1 VTKRSHVKQ
10 DCHALVRTTLVVDV
24 PDCIDLERH
33 RDLGGRSFSRPV
45 RWVLIGLTSA
55 VLLLG
60 LLNVF
65 GQHPDTLTAESG
77 KAKLEVYAPSH
88 LRGGLLYEARFTISA
103 HEKLSHAV
111 LLLSPGW
118 AESQQINTI
127 EPSPVAEGSRDGDL
141 YFTLG
146 EVPKGQ
152 VHTLFLEFQVNPTN
166 VGRRRADVALYDGDT
181 RLLAIHRTIT
191 VYP

>member
-1 VTKRSHVKQ
+1 MT
-10 DCHALVRTTLVVDV
+10 VDV
-24 PDCIDLERH
+24 PDRIDLDRH
-33 RDLGGRSFSRPV
+33 RDLVGRSFSRPI

-65 GQHPDTLTAESG
+65 GQRPDTLTAASA
-77 KAKLEVYAPSH
+77 KANLELYAPAH
-88 LRGGLLYEARFTISA
+88 LRGGLLYEARFTIFA
-103 HEKLSHAV
+103 RRKLNHAV

-118 AESQQINTI
+118 TESQQLNTI
-127 EPSPVAEGSRDGDL
+127 EPSPTAQGSRDGDL

-146 EVPKGQ
+146 AVPKGQ
-152 VHTLFLEFQVNPTN
+152 VHRLFLEFQVNPTN
-166 VGRRRADVALYDGDT
+166 VGRRRADVALYDGNT

-191 VYP
+191 IFP

>member
-1 VTKRSHVKQ
+1 LRSFEPN
-10 DCHALVRTTLVVDV
+10 RVVDV
-24 PDCIDLERH
+24 PDTIDLRRH
-33 RDLGGRSFSRPV
+33 RDLAGRSFSRPI
-45 RWVLIGLTSA
+45 RWVLIGLTSV

-65 GQHPDTLTAESG
+65 GQRPDTLAADSA

-103 HEKLSHAV
+103 HEKLNHVV

-118 AESQQINTI
+118 VESQQLNTI
-127 EPSPVAEGSRDGDL
+127 EPSPVAQGSRDGEL

-146 EVPKGQ
+146 PVPKGQ
-152 VHTLFLEFQVNPTN
+152 HHTLFLEFQVNPTN
-166 VGRRRADVALYDGDT
+166 VGRLRADVALYDGDI
-181 RLLAIHRTIT
+181 RLLAVHRTIT

>member
-1 VTKRSHVKQ
+1 MSSRTA
-10 DCHALVRTTLVVDV
+10 ALSFEPGLVVDV
-24 PDCIDLERH
+24 PDTIDLERH
-33 RDLGGRSFSRPV
+33 RDLAGRSFSRPV
-45 RWVLIGLTSA
+45 RWVLIGLTSV
-55 VLLLG
+55 VLVLG

-65 GQHPDTLTAESG
+65 GQRPDTLFADST
-77 KAKLEVYAPSH
+77 KAKLEVYAPAH

-118 AESQQINTI
+118 AESQQMNTI
-127 EPSPVAEGSRDGDL
+127 EPSPVAQGSRDGDL

-146 EVPKGQ
+146 TVPKGQ
-152 VHTLFLEFQVNPTN
+152 VYRLFLEFQVNPTN
-166 VGRRRADVALYDGDT
+166 VGRRRADVALYDGNT
-181 RLLAIHRTIT
+181 RLLAVHRTIT

>member
-1 VTKRSHVKQ
+1 MSS
-10 DCHALVRTTLVVDV
+10 RTAAHSFEPSLVVDV
-24 PDCIDLERH
+24 PDTIDLERH
-33 RDLGGRSFSRPV
+33 RDLAGRSFSRPV

-65 GQHPDTLTAESG
+65 GQHPDTLNADSTQ
-77 KAKLEVYAPSH
+77 AKLEVFAPSH
-88 LRGGLLYEARFTISA
+88 LRGGLLYEARFTIFA
-103 HEKLSHAV
+103 RQKLNHVV

-118 AESQQINTI
+118 VEGMQLNTI
-127 EPSPVAEGSRDGDL
+127 EPSPVAQGSRDGDL

-146 EVPKGQ
+146 PVPKDQ
-152 VHTLFLEFQVNPTN
+152 HYTLYLEFQVNPTN
-166 VGRRRADVALYDGDT
+166 VGRRPADVALYDGDT
-181 RLLAIHRTIT
+181 RLLAVHRTVT

>member
-1 VTKRSHVKQ
+1 MSS
-10 DCHALVRTTLVVDV
+10 RTARGLFEPSLTVDV
-24 PDCIDLERH
+24 PDSIDLERH
-33 RDLGGRSFSRPV
+33 RELVGRSFSRPV
-45 RWVLIGLTSA
+45 RWVLLGLTSL

-65 GQHPDTLTAESG
+65 GQRPKTLNAESA

-88 LRGGLLYEARFTISA
+88 LRGGLLYQARFTIFA
-103 HEKLSHAV
+103 RHKLNHVV

-118 AESQQINTI
+118 AESQQMNTI
-127 EPSPVAEGSRDGDL
+127 EPSPVAQGSRNGDL

-146 EVPKGQ
+146 TVPKGQ
-152 VHTLFLEFQVNPTN
+152 VYRLFLQFQVNPTN